1 MGFRAVLGIAVVA
14 LALAAPARAVTLVA
28 PGGAALGGRLQALV
42 DASKVPTA
50 PGAVVVDLRPCP
62 GSAYEGCWEPGVLHV
77 PTARGV
83 DVRWTLMHEL
93 GHVFDDRVLT
103 RAERAAFK
111 RVIRYSGAWAT
122 GAEPAGERFAEAYA
136 GCAIYA
142 RAPYGG
148 LDADYGYSAGPE
160 TFARVCA
167 LIRRAAARYHPP
179 YASQL
184 PSTATSLP
192 VTKDASSEARKA
204 TTRAIS
210 AGSA

>member
-1 MGFRAVLGIAVVA
+1 MRFEAIIGAVVA
-14 LALAAPARAVTLVA
+14 ALAVAAPARAVTLVA
-28 PGGAALGGRLQALV
+28 PGGAALGGHLQAVV
-42 DASKVPTA
+42 DSSKVPTA
-50 PGAVVVDLRPCP
+50 PGTVVVELAACP
-62 GSAYEGCWEPGVLHV
+62 GSQYEACWDPAGLHL
-77 PTARGV
+77 PTGRGV

-93 GHVFDDRVLT
+93 GHVFDERVLT
-103 RAERAAFK
+103 GADRAAFK
-111 RVIRYSGAWAT
+111 RVIGYPAAWAT

-136 GCAIYA
+136 GCAIDA

-148 LDADYGYSAGPE
+148 LRGEYGYAAGPS

-167 LIRRAAARYHPP
+167 LIRRAAARYQPP
-179 YASQL
+179 YASHP

-192 VTKDASSEARKA
+192 VTNEASSEARKA